1 VSSVAVPAAGP
12 PSASGRDAT
21 AATAATAAGVLAE
34 LRRARRKQRVAE
46 IHWIDALYQVYITA
60 LLSLV
65 AVLVLSGLTGDG
77 KVGADVV
84 RQAVNRGPAVLGLAA
99 AVMLLIGLR
108 SGCRGGPLALEK
120 ADVRHVLLSP
130 IDRGAALRPAALR
143 QLRFS
148 LFAAFVVGAV
158 AGQLAVRRLG
168 GSGAVWVLCGVVFA
182 VAAVGLAV
190 GAALVASGRR
200 VHPLLGSTIGFVLV
214 AWSLTDLLGRA
225 PTAPLTFLGRAALW
239 PLRFDALALVPM
251 AVVVGLVVA
260 GVSAVSGV
268 SLEAAERRTALV
280 GQMKFAVTLQD
291 LRTVLVLRRQLA
303 MELPRSKP
311 WIGGQTGTR
320 PARGRRARVSRV
332 PVWRRGWRGVL
343 RWPAARVARLVVLAV
358 GAGLAL
364 RGAWD
369 GTTPLFLV
377 GGLALW
383 IAALDVIEPLA
394 QETDHPGR
402 LDAYPMERGQLMVR
416 HLAVPMAAMLPVT
429 LVAAAAAVLAGPSTR
444 ALQVAALAVVPAT
457 LAAVCGAVISV
468 LMGAP
473 KPFDTLS
480 MTAPEIAGMRTLL
493 RTTWPPLVAVLGTV
507 PLLAA
512 RAAMQHPPLR
522 FATVEAAAGLG
533 VLTLTLLTLGWVR
546 FRDDIHAWWAQLA
559 ADAKATQ
566 DAKAAARRERTQP
579 EELDP

>member
-1 VSSVAVPAAGP
+1 M
-12 PSASGRDAT
+12 
-21 AATAATAAGVLAE
+21 LAE
-34 LRRARRKQRVAE
+34 LRRARRRQRVAE
-46 IHWIDALYQVYITA
+46 IHWVDALYQVYITA
-60 LLSLV
+60 ILSIV

-77 KVGADVV
+77 KVGADGV
-84 RQAVNRGPAVLGLAA
+84 RQVLKHGPAALGLVAA
-99 AVMLLIGLR
+99 AMLMIGLR

-130 IDRGAALRPAALR
+130 IDRGVALRPAAVR
-143 QLRFS
+143 QLRFFV
-148 LFAAFVVGAV
+148 FAALVVGAV
-158 AGQLAVRRLG
+158 GGQLALRRLG
-168 GSGAVWVLCGVVFA
+168 GNAVAWVLSGALFA
-182 VAAVGLAV
+182 VAAMGLAV

-200 VHPLLGSTIGFVLV
+200 ARPLPGTVIGLTLM
-214 AWSLTDLLGRA
+214 AWSLADLLGRA

-239 PLRFDALALVPM
+239 PLHFDALALVPV
-251 AVVVGLVVA
+251 AVAVA
-260 GVSAVSGV
+260 AVIVGVSGVSGV

-311 WIGGQTGTR
+311 WAGGPTVKRSARRR
-320 PARGRRARVSRV
+320 PRRRSRV

-343 RWPAARVARLVVLAV
+343 RWPAARVARIVVLAV

-369 GTTPLFLV
+369 GTTPLLLA

-402 LDAYPMERGQLMVR
+402 LEAYPMERGQLMVR
-416 HLAVPMAAMLPVT
+416 HLAVPMAAMLPVS
-429 LVAAAAAVLAGPSTR
+429 LVAAATAVLVGPSER

-480 MTAPEIAGMRTLL
+480 MTSPEIAGMRTLV
-493 RTTWPPLVAVLGTV
+493 RTTWPPMVAVLGTV
-507 PLLAA
+507 PVLAA
-512 RAAMQHPPLR
+512 REALQHPPLR
-522 FATVEAAAGLG
+522 FATVEVAAALG
-533 VLTLTLLTLGWVR
+533 VFTVTFVTVGWVR
-546 FRDDIHAWWAQLA
+546 FRDDIHAWWTALA

-566 DAKAAARRERTQP
+566 DAKAAARRGRMAEP
-579 EELDP
+579 EEVDA